1 MKDAIKEEQKLHV
14 TNYGGVNSLFDTYNA
29 ESNFITS
36 EGHFHIMF
44 ANGYEVSLFNGLGS
58 YTDNLRIENEKNV
71 FSKYMEVSIIKD
83 GHFVTRDFITGINDD
98 VVGLLKP
105 ETVVEI
111 LMKVKDYER

>member
-14 TNYGGVNSLFDTYNA
+14 TNYGYVNSLFDIYNA
-29 ESNFITS
+29 ELNFITS
-36 EGHFHIMF
+36 EGHFHIKF
-44 ANGYEVSLFNGLGS
+44 DNGYEVSLFNGLGS

-71 FSKYMEVSIIKD
+71 FSKYMEVAIIKD
-83 GHFVTRDFITGINDD
+83 GHFVTRDFITCINDD